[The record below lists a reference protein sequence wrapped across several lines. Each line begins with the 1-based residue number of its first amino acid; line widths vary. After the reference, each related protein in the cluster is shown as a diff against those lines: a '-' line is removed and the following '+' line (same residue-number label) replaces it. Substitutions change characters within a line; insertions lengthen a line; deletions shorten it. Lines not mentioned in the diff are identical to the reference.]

1 MRIIDKYL
9 EALKTFDDWVIV
21 SDWAKKFGEMYPDLL
36 EKAELE
42 AANQLNDTT
51 GIREIAARI
60 SSALSR
66 GAYDD
71 LVEIDTS
78 DKPKRVRF
86 VPEPLRQIHQAQ
98 EIEEDIAPLKRDD
111 IIKQSLN
118 TISTHER
125 YRLTEFENIAK
136 QLKAFF
142 GLDFEVD
149 HAKSLLNASES
160 GQHHPDNLQLLLRAH
175 NARKSN
181 ENWTR
186 FSIDEQ
192 ISYITTA
199 IKLQELVADKFQIH
213 MEHRVL
219 DSLIDRLK
227 SIY

>member
-21 SDWAKKFGEMYPDLL
+21 SDWAKKFGDMYPDLL

-60 SSALSR
+60 SSTLSR

-118 TISTHER
+118 TMSTHER
-125 YRLTEFENIAK
+125 
-136 QLKAFF
+136 
-142 GLDFEVD
+142 
-149 HAKSLLNASES
+149 
-160 GQHHPDNLQLLLRAH
+160 
-175 NARKSN
+175 
-181 ENWTR
+181 
-186 FSIDEQ
+186 
-192 ISYITTA
+192 
-199 IKLQELVADKFQIH
+199 
-213 MEHRVL
+213 
-219 DSLIDRLK
+219 
-227 SIY
+227 